1 MTRRDEQRAATAR
14 RIVEAAVEC
23 LVAKGFAATSTV

>member
-14 RIVEAAVEC
+14 RIVEAAV
-23 LVAKGFAATSTV
+23 